1 VIRKLLFGL
10 ALAWAAFAL
19 LAEVQGAAAGY
30 DLRQRFHPSAIGW
43 RFGIP
48 QVERL
53 QLCVDAARPLLPAG
67 GRVAFASRP
76 DGDAFF
82 RHRWAAYLLPEVD
95 LVPWDDPAGK
105 SAPLLLSYSYRID
118 DDPRLN
124 LLRRLPAGFL
134 YQVQAQVQAQVQD
147 QGKDR

>member
-1 VIRKLLFGL
+1 VIRQLLLGL

-19 LAEVQGAAAGY
+19 LAEVQGAAASY
-30 DLRQRFHPSAIGW
+30 DLRQRAHPSAISW
-43 RFGIP
+43 HFGIP

-53 QLCVDAARPLLPAG
+53 ELCLDAARPLLPVG

-82 RHRWAAYLLPEVD
+82 RHRWAAYLLPEID
-95 LVPWDDPAGK
+95 LLPWDDPAGK
-105 SAPLLLSYSYRID
+105 SAPLLLSYSYPV
-118 DDPRLN
+118 DDPRLE

-134 YQVQAQVQAQVQD
+134 YKVKPQAGAT
-147 QGKDR
+147 GP

>member
-1 VIRKLLFGL
+1 MIQKLLLGL

-53 QLCVDAARPLLPAG
+53 ELCLDAARPLLSLG

-82 RHRWAAYLLPEVD
+82 RHRWAAYLLPEID
-95 LVPWDDPAGK
+95 LIPWDDPAGK
-105 SAPLLLSYSYRID
+105 SAPLLLSYSYPID
-118 DDPRLN
+118 DSRLE
-124 LLRRLPAGFL
+124 LSHRLPAGFL
-134 YQVQAQVQAQVQD
+134 YK
-147 QGKDR
+147 GKPPIGATGR

>member
-1 VIRKLLFGL
+1 MIRKLLLSL
-10 ALAWAAFAL
+10 ALAWTAFAL
-19 LAEVQGAAAGY
+19 LAEVQRAATGY
-30 DLRQRFHPSAIGW
+30 DLRQRFHPSAISW

-53 QLCVDAARPLLPAG
+53 ELCVNAARPLLPAG

-82 RHRWAAYLLPEVD
+82 RHRWAAYLLPEID
-95 LVPWDDPAGK
+95 LLPWDDLAGK

-118 DDPRLN
+118 DDPRLT

-134 YQVQAQVQAQVQD
+134 SQV
-147 QGKDR
+147 KDPVKSPEGATGR